1 MPEARHLTTFTHGLT
16 DEQVADKERMLK
28 EVLDNDS
35 SLCPTIA
42 ELCVDFCVRQNLRA
56 NIGQCKGL
64 LQDAALLQG
73 PLRRNGAI
81 CAASMEYIVINDVH

>member
-1 MPEARHLTTFTHGLT
+1 MPEARHLATFTHGLT

-42 ELCVDFCVRQNLRA
+42 ELCVDFCVRHPEEATRIRETKEWESRESIHSEDNLLKTHA
-56 NIGQCKGL
+56 EFLKKNQ
-64 LQDAALLQG
+64 
-73 PLRRNGAI
+73 
-81 CAASMEYIVINDVH
+81 